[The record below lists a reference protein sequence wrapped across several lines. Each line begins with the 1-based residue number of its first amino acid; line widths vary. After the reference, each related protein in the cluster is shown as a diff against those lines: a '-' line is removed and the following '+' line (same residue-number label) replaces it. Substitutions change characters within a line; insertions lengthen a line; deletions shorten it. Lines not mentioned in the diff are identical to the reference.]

1 VSLPSPNRPAAS
13 GYQARM
19 IRLVHLPGAL
29 LAVLLV
35 AACSSGFELARYQTN
50 ESLFVASVAEFQ
62 RGRWDNAI
70 AGFERLT
77 LQLPARD
84 TLLPR
89 AHWYLG
95 VAHQRKDED
104 LLAAQSFVRLVEGFP
119 ADTLADDALFE
130 AASAYKRIWRKPE
143 LDSQYGETAISTF
156 QTLLSAFPDSPRR
169 AEAEREIAQLQ
180 EWMARKDHDTGV
192 YYVRR
197 RAFDSAII
205 YFQDVVEKYPDTPT
219 ARLSSLELLDVYR
232 RLNYREEAEEVC
244 GRLRT
249 KYPSDAEVRAACGA
263 GPAVPAAPRA
273 PPPDSSGAARR

>member
-1 VSLPSPNRPAAS
+1 ML
-13 GYQARM
+13 
-19 IRLVHLPGAL
+19 RLVNLPGL
-29 LAVLLV
+29 VLAALLV

-50 ESLFVASVAEFQ
+50 ESLFAASLAEFQ

-95 VAHQRKDED
+95 EAHQRRGDD
-104 LLAAQSFVRLVEGFP
+104 LLAAQSYVRLVEGFP

-130 AASAYKRIWRKPE
+130 AARAYQRIWRKPE
-143 LDSQYGETAISTF
+143 LSSEYGETALTTF

-169 AEAEREIAQLQ
+169 ADAEREIARLQ
-180 EWMARKDHDTGV
+180 DWMARKDHDTGE

-197 RAFDSAII
+197 RAYDSAII
-205 YFQDVVEKYPDTPT
+205 YFQDVVAKYPDTPT
-219 ARLSSLELLDVYR
+219 ARLSSLKLLDVYR
-232 RLNYREEAEEVC
+232 RLNYREEADEVC
-244 GRLRT
+244 ARLRT
-249 KYPSDAEVRAACGA
+249 KYPSDAEVREACGT
-263 GPAVPAAPRA
+263 GPAAPAAPRA
-273 PPPDSSGAARR
+273 PPPDTGGASRR